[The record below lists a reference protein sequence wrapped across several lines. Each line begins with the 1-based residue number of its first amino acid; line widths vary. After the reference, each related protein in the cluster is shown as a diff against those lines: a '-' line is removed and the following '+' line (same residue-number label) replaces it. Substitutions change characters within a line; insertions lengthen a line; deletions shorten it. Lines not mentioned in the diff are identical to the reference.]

1 MSNKS
6 NNNNDFE
13 KFNEKLDSTIET
25 MEKEINII
33 SQRIESY
40 GKIKINDPEVNE
52 LEKQIKE
59 CEELIK
65 QNNEEIDKFFSFS
78 KMINIF

>member
-65 QNNEEIDKFFSFS
+65 QNNEEIEKL
-78 KMINIF
+78 KKTNNK